1 MNKMFA
7 IVTLTIYAAVQ
18 SAVSAQQSEDA
29 DQAAQVLAE
38 QVCSVCHGTGGYSTS
53 ADTPNLAAQPRQ
65 YLIAKIRRFR
75 NTAAGKAEG
84 HIDILGLTLM
94 DDAMVEAV
102 ARYYA
107 TQAPPAPVAGNA
119 GVISVGGKIY
129 ARGAPEQNLAPC
141 GVCHGASGTGLGIFP
156 RLAGQHAEYVV
167 REIRSIQQQLRH
179 APLMHG
185 IIKTMTPEEIKAVAM
200 FVQSQ

>member
-1 MNKMFA
+1 MKRMFA
-7 IVTLTIYAAVQ
+7 IATLMLSAAMHTG
-18 SAVSAQQSEDA
+18 VSAQQSEDA
-29 DQAAQVLAE
+29 DQPAKVLAE
-38 QVCSVCHGTGGYSTS
+38 QVCVVCHGAGGHSTS

-65 YLIAKIRRFR
+65 YLAAKIRRFR
-75 NTAAGKAEG
+75 NASAGKPDS

-94 DDAMVEAV
+94 DDPMVDAL

-107 TQAPPAPVAGNA
+107 AQPPPAPVAGNA
-119 GVISVGGKIY
+119 GAIAIGGKIY

-141 GVCHGASGTGLGIFP
+141 GVCHGANGAGLWIFP

-167 REIRSIQQQLRH
+167 HEIRSIQERSRH

-185 IIKTMTPEEIKAVAM
+185 IIKTMTPEEINAVAM